1 MEQLNMRYFLYARK
15 STDEA
20 DKQVLS
26 IEAQLVEL
34 REYAN
39 KEGLPIAREFVES
52 KTAKEP
58 GREVFNEMMAKLE
71 QGAADGIVAWH
82 PDRLARN
89 SVDGGRIIYLV
100 DTGRITKLK
109 FPTFWFDPTPQGKFM
124 LSIAF
129 GQSKYYVDNLSENV
143 KRGLRQKLRNG
154 IWPSWAPM
162 GYLNNQENHTI
173 YVDKE
178 RAPLIKKAFE
188 MYATGNYSIRELRQ
202 FLNSSGLVG
211 RNQKKALSIGNCH
224 YFLRNPIYYGVMRYY
239 GEVYEAKHEPIISKD
254 VFEKCQVLLKNK
266 SKPKQRGFK
275 PYVYRGIFHCEHCGC
290 FITTET
296 QKGHNYLRC
305 TKRKS
310 PCPARYTREEE
321 ADRQVREIL
330 KGVSL
335 PPALAADALDN
346 IQKDKTKAAQAGE
359 EAAQNLRDKL
369 VILNDQLGKLL
380 DMVLQGSLTRPEYT
394 HKKAQLVDE
403 KKEIE
408 NKLAAFA
415 REESTRNEPLKR
427 FYELCVVVGESAVT
441 GSSSDNLQIMRKI
454 GSNFLLGGQKIKLK
468 FNFPSEKLRELRARA
483 DFFDP
488 DFHNSINWRPHG
500 DSNPRSLP

>member
-1 MEQLNMRYFLYARK
+1 MQKPTMRYFLYARK

-26 IEAQLVEL
+26 IEAQLAEL
-34 REYAN
+34 REYAK
-39 KEGLPIAREFVES
+39 KENLPIVREFIEC

-58 GREVFNEMMAKLE
+58 GREIFNEMVSQME
-71 QGAADGIVAWH
+71 QGAAYGIVAWH

-100 DTGRITKLK
+100 DTAKILELK

-154 IWPSWAPM
+154 IWPSRAPM
-162 GYLNNQENHTI
+162 GYLNDTVNHTI
-173 YVDKE
+173 YIDKE
-178 RAPLIKKAFE
+178 REPLIRQAFE
-188 MYATGNYSIRELRQ
+188 LFGSGTYSIREIRE
-202 FLNSSGLVG
+202 FLKNAGLVG

-224 YFLRNPIYYGVMRYY
+224 HMLRNPIYYGVIRYY
-239 GEVYEAKHEPIISKD
+239 GELHEAKHEPIIPKALFD
-254 VFEKCQVLLKNK
+254 KCQELLKNK
-266 SKPKQRGFK
+266 SKPKKRGFK
-275 PYVYRGIFHCEHCGC
+275 PYVYRGTFRCEGCGC

-310 PCPARYTREEE
+310 PCNERFTREEE
-321 ADRQVREIL
+321 VDRQVREL
-330 KGVSL
+330 LEGVSL
-335 PPALAADALDN
+335 PPALAANALDN
-346 IQKDKTKAAQAGE
+346 IKADESKAAQAGE

-369 VILNDQLGKLL
+369 VILTDQLGQLL
-380 DMVLQGSLTRPEYT
+380 DMVLQGSITQPEYVT
-394 HKKAQLVDE
+394 KKAQLVNE

-415 REESTRNEPLKR
+415 RQGAMRFEPLKR
-427 FYELCVVVGESAVT
+427 FYELCVVVGESAVA

-468 FNFPSEKLRELRARA
+468 FNFPSGEVQKLHALPGFGSA
-483 DFFDP
+483 DFC
-488 DFHNSINWRPHG
+488 NSINWRPLR
-500 DSNPRSLP
+500 DSNP

>member
-1 MEQLNMRYFLYARK
+1 MEKPNMRYFLYARK

-39 KEGLPIAREFVES
+39 KERLPIAREFVES

-154 IWPSWAPM
+154 IWPSWAPT
-162 GYLNNQENHTI
+162 GYLNNLENHTI
-173 YVDKE
+173 YVDKT
-178 RAPLIKKAFE
+178 RAPFIKKAFE
-188 MYATGNYSIRELRQ
+188 MYATGNYSIREIREYMRA
-202 FLNSSGLVG
+202 SGVVG
-211 RNQKKALSIGNCH
+211 RNKKKPLSVANCH
-224 YFLRNPIYYGVMRYY
+224 YILRNPIYYGVMRYY
-239 GEVYEAKHEPIISKD
+239 GEVHEAKHEAIISKD
-254 VFEKCQVLLKNK
+254 VFDKCQALFKNR

-275 PYVYRGIFHCEHCGC
+275 PYVYRGIFRCEHCGC

-305 TKRKS
+305 TKRKN
-310 PCPARYTREEE
+310 PCPSRYMREEE
-321 ADRQVREIL
+321 ADRQVRELL

-346 IQKDKTKAAQAGE
+346 IKKEKSKAAQAGE

-369 VILNDQLGKLL
+369 VILTDQLGKLL
-380 DMVLQGSLTRPEYT
+380 DMVLQGALTRPEYAS
-394 HKKAQLVDE
+394 KKAQLVDE
-403 KKEIE
+403 KMEIE

-415 REESTRNEPLKR
+415 REENMRNEPLRR
-427 FYELCVVVGESAVT
+427 FYELCVVVGESAVS
-441 GSSSDNLQIMRKI
+441 GSPADNLQIMRKI

-468 FNFPSEKLRELRARA
+468 LNFPSEKLRELRARA

-488 DFHNSINWRPHG
+488 DFRNSVNWRPLR
-500 DSNPRSLP
+500 DSNP